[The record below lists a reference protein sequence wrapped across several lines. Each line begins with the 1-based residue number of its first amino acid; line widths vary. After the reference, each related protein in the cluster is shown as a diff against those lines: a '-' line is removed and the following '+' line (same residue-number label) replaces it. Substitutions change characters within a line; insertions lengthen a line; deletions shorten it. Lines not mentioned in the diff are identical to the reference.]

1 MLRQTIAFS
10 ILILLLQS
18 CGLNGMYGTWKN
30 ERIDPEKRAQIEV
43 LNNKLINSIKFNDTV
58 AVKSMMSDTLKKA
71 TGNKV
76 DMIISNVSSAF
87 ESDQYIVLDEYN
99 VHNLVSGTSNSL
111 NANKKS
117 DNDYTLNYVSLTRE
131 AYVSLLL
138 VKDLTGDILITVV
151 YGNYDGKWQI
161 NILEVGQYRLYNKT
175 SMDYYKFAKLNYQ
188 KAYFIDAANDLFL
201 AKECLTP
208 ASELFHYKKE
218 KEVSDYYEKVIPEID
233 KKYQMP
239 ITLNDIPGNP
249 QIISI
254 FPQLKEQGYFTTVRY
269 LTSINIS
276 DSTALAKENAKVK
289 LDVQKMFKGIST
301 NKKATLYQAFNEMPD
316 GNRPVKY
323 YGFVDMGV
331 AQTKSF

>member
-1 MLRQTIAFS
+1 MLRQTIACS

-18 CGLNGMYGTWKN
+18 CGLNGIYGTWKN

-58 AVKSMMSDTLKKA
+58 AVKSMMSDTLKNA
-71 TGNKV
+71 TGSKV
-76 DMIISNVSSAF
+76 DTIISNVSSAF
-87 ESDQYIVLDEYN
+87 GSDQYIVLDEYN
-99 VHNLVSGTSNSL
+99 VHNLVSRTSNSL
-111 NANKKS
+111 PANKKS

-138 VKDLTGDILITVV
+138 VRDLTGDILITVV
-151 YGNYDGKWQI
+151 YGNYDGKWEI
-161 NILEVGQYRLYNKT
+161 NILELGQYRLYNKT
-175 SMDYYKFAKLNYQ
+175 AMDYYKLAKLNYK

-208 ASELFHYKKE
+208 AGEMFHYKKE
-218 KEVSDYYEKVIPEID
+218 KEVSDYYEKMISEID

-239 ITLNDIPGNP
+239 ITLKDIPGNP

-269 LTSINIS
+269 LSSINIA
-276 DSTALAKENAKVK
+276 DSIALAKENEKVK
-289 LDVQKMFKGIST
+289 LDVQKIFTGISI

-316 GNRPVKY
+316 GNHPVKY
-323 YGFVDMGV
+323 YGFVDLGV
-331 AQTKSF
+331 AQPKSF